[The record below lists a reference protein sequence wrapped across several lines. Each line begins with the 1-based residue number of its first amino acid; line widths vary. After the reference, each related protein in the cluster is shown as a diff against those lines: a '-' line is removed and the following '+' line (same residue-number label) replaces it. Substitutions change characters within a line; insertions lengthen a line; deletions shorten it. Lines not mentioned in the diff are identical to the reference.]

1 MYNVLTLTMCLWKDL
16 VTEGRLFFLVKMA
29 GPPSFDASYE
39 LHVKTHTCKKFSLNS
54 SPPFIWTKDALAKRA
69 QSNSTHICPYCL
81 QQHSNMLRLSRLD
94 WVDVA
99 GWAKVFL
106 RRKVGLSRRARGI
119 TLLLLQLFVSDV
131 NNSPCFVRKCMK
143 RRFAQGSLSWRAI
156 LSSWDNFSSYT
167 SKSGLN
173 SFKYKTYQ
181 CTGYWHT
188 HVTSTHIEKG
198 PGSD

>member
-1 MYNVLTLTMCLWKDL
+1 MCLWKDF

-39 LHVKTHTCKKFSLNS
+39 LHVKTQITSKKFNLTS
-54 SPPFIWTKDALAKRA
+54 SPPFIWTKDALARRA
-69 QSNSTHICPYCL
+69 QGNSAWIRSDCL
-81 QQHSNMLRLSRLD
+81 KKHSHMLGLSCLD
-94 WVDVA
+94 WVDIA

-131 NNSPCFVRKCMK
+131 NSSPCFVRKCMK
-143 RRFAQGSLSWRAI
+143 RRLAQGSLSWWAI

-167 SKSGLN
+167 CK
-173 SFKYKTYQ
+173 
-181 CTGYWHT
+181 
-188 HVTSTHIEKG
+188 KG
-198 PGSD
+198 P